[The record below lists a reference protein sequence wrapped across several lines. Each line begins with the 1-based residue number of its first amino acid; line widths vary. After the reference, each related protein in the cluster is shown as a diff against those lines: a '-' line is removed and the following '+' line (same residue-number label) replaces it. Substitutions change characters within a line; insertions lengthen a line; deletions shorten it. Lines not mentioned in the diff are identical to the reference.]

1 MLTTSVTDLVR
12 QQEAGRELDL
22 LFFWGHRRPHAG
34 GVGRGCLSQ
43 WWPAE
48 VTIDGQGYPTAEHY
62 MMASKAELF
71 GDHDT
76 CRRILAAP
84 DPAGAKALGRAVRGF
99 DEARWADHREEVVL
113 RGNYAKFTQHPELA
127 DYLAS
132 THPKVLVE
140 ASPVDR
146 VWGIG
151 LPADDPRAQR
161 PSSWRGL
168 NLLGF
173 AIMDVRTM
181 LTG

>member
-1 MLTTSVTDLVR
+1 MLTISVTDLVR
-12 QQEAGRELDL
+12 RQDAGHDLDL
-22 LFFWGHRRPHAG
+22 LFFWGHQRSRPG
-34 GVGRGCLSQ
+34 QVGRGCLSQ

-48 VTIDGQGYPTAEHY
+48 LDIDGTSYPTAEHY

-76 CRRILAAP
+76 RRLILAAA
-84 DPAGAKALGRAVRGF
+84 DPATAKALGRTIRGF
-99 DEARWADHREEVVL
+99 DEARWAEHREEIVL
-113 RGNYAKFTQHPELA
+113 RGNHAKFTQHPDLA
-127 DYLAS
+127 DFLIF
-132 THPKVLVE
+132 THPRILVE

-151 LPADDPRAQR
+151 LPADDPRAQH
-161 PSSWRGL
+161 PSRWRGL

-173 AIMDVRTM
+173 AIMDVRAM